1 MDAARTGEVTRN
13 GPLYAAGAAVTLL
26 IHLALGGVLLAA
38 GSASNV
44 PLTVEQEQTAPD
56 GPRRRGMHQET
67 HHQRRRTVEG
77 PWHRAAGFT
86 EQRLGRRVAV
96 LATTRR
102 PVNSEINFPFRS
114 LTWSEGRRGLA
125 KGWSRDRRG
134 LDFGPREEEVL
145 EAMLVPKLGRMKAD
159 PKKLPRLVKYEQPEK
174 FEDGVNIRMDNPLP
188 KDIKKDK
195 RHKKARL
202 DKRRKKR
209 ASLGELI
216 DAPEDDDPRK
226 RPQMLDRIIG
236 VEGGSVHGSGVEGRA
251 GDVYLGRLE
260 RSLRQSFVVP
270 VFLTEEELKRL
281 RVDVM
286 IIKIDAK
293 GHVLKY
299 RVSRKSGNSAY
310 DGAALGA
317 IRRYVPSEGGSKSFP
332 MPPAEMLDLINRRGV
347 LVKLEGRKIK

>member
-1 MDAARTGEVTRN
+1 MDTPWTGEAARN

-44 PLTVEQEQTAPD
+44 SRTPEQVKVTPD
-56 GPRRRGMHQET
+56 APRRRGAHSET
-67 HHQRRRTVEG
+67 HHQRGRTVEG

-96 LATTRR
+96 LATSRR
-102 PVNSEINFPFRS
+102 AADSEINFPFRS
-114 LTWSEGRRGLA
+114 LTWTEGRRGLA

-134 LDFGPREEEVL
+134 LDFGPRDAEIL

-174 FEDGVNIRMDNPLP
+174 FEDGVNILKDYAVP
-188 KDIKKDK
+188 KEIKKDR
-195 RHKKARL
+195 RHEKARL

-209 ASLGELI
+209 ASLGDLI

-226 RPQMLDRIIG
+226 RPQMLDSIIG

-281 RVDVM
+281 RVDVK
-286 IIKIDAK
+286 IIKIDAQ
-293 GHVLKY
+293 GHVLQY
-299 RVSRKSGNSAY
+299 RVSRKSGNNAY

-332 MPPAEMLDLINRRGV
+332 VPPAEMLDLINRRGV